1 MMLSDK
7 FSGNLLRRRNSN
19 YATHSLVSISLNYCG
34 FRCCASSLKLHFLTC
49 SSVSLSEPVLLS
61 GMLHFLSAPFHS
73 CGCLLGQAGHLWT
86 KCISIGLVVVWRS
99 ASGGRFNR
107 ELISFTHKL
116 YLITSDVPSAF
127 SLGNQM

>member
-7 FSGNLLRRRNSN
+7 FPENLLRRRNSN
-19 YATHSLVSISLNYCG
+19 YATHSLVSTSLNYCG

-73 CGCLLGQAGHLWT
+73 CGLPGRTSVDRVHFCWISGGLEKCLW
-86 KCISIGLVVVWRS
+86 
-99 ASGGRFNR
+99 GRFNR
-107 ELISFTHKL
+107 EFISFTHKL
-116 YLITSDVPSAF
+116 NLITSDVPSAL
-127 SLGNQM
+127 SLNNQM